1 MATWH
6 EQDRFWETVPMFG
19 EPLLEVAPEQA
30 DAALALLGIEPGAAV
45 LDLCCGVGRH
55 SLALAQRGYRVTGVD
70 RTAAYLRTARE
81 KAAVLGLELELV
93 QADMRDFV
101 RPGAFDGAINLFS
114 SFGYFEDPADDLKV
128 VQNLFRSLKPG
139 GRLVMEL
146 MGKEVLARIF
156 TPRDWQ
162 ETPDGTILLQD
173 RSVTRDWTWMDSR
186 WIVVQPDGKRSEFAV
201 SHRIYDG
208 AGLRGLLLDAGFR
221 PVDLFGS
228 LGGEPY
234 DTEAQRLVAVA
245 HKPGG

>member
-30 DAALALLGIEPGAAV
+30 NAALALLDIEPDAAV

-128 VQNLFRSLKPG
+128 ARNLFRSLKPG

-162 ETPDGTILLQD
+162 EMPDGTILLQD
-173 RSVTRDWTWMDSR
+173 RSISRDWTWIEGR

-201 SHRIYDG
+201 NHRIYDG
-208 AGLRGLLLDAGFR
+208 AGLRGLLLDAGFQR
-221 PVDLFGS
+221 VDLFGS

>member
-19 EPLLEVAPEQA
+19 EPLLEVAPEQVN
-30 DAALALLGIEPGAAV
+30 AALALLGIEPGAAL

-55 SLALAQRGYRVTGVD
+55 SLALAQRRYRVTGVD
-70 RTAAYLRTARE
+70 RTAAYLRTACE
-81 KAAVLGLELELV
+81 KAAVLGVRLELV

-128 VQNLFRSLKPG
+128 AQNLFRSLKPG
-139 GRLVMEL
+139 CRLVMEL

-156 TPRDWQ
+156 APRDWQ
-162 ETPDGTILLQD
+162 QTLDGTILLQG
-173 RSVTRDWTWMDSR
+173 RSVTRDWTWMEGR
-186 WIVVQPDGKRSEFAV
+186 WIVV
-201 SHRIYDG
+201 
-208 AGLRGLLLDAGFR
+208 R

>member
-30 DAALALLGIEPGAAV
+30 NAALVLLGIEPGAAV

-101 RPGAFDGAINLFS
+101 RPGAFDGAINLFT

-128 VQNLFRSLKPG
+128 AQNLFRSLKPG

-173 RSVTRDWTWMDSR
+173 RTVTRGWTWMEGR
-186 WIVVQPDGKRSEFAV
+186 WIVVQPDGKRREFAV

-208 AGLRGLLLDAGFR
+208 AGLRGLLLDAGFQ

-245 HKPGG
+245 HKRGG

>member
-1 MATWH
+1 MARWH

-19 EPLLEVAPEQA
+19 EPLLEAAPEQA
-30 DAALALLGIEPGAAV
+30 NAALALLGIEPGAAV

-55 SLALAQRGYRVTGVD
+55 SLALAQRGYTVTGVD

-81 KAAVLGLELELV
+81 KAAALGLELELV

-101 RPGAFDGAINLFS
+101 RLGAFDGAINLFS

-128 VQNLFRSLKPG
+128 AQNLFRSLKPG

-162 ETPDGTILLQD
+162 QMPDGTVLLQD
-173 RSVTRDWTWMDSR
+173 RSVTRDWSWMEAR
-186 WIVVQPDGKRSEFAV
+186 WIVVQPDGARSEFAV
-201 SHRIYDG
+201 NHRIYDG
-208 AGLRGLLLDAGFR
+208 AGLRGLLLDAGFQR
-221 PVDLFGS
+221 VDLFGS